1 MAANDAKDTGFSAA
15 RLPGNCSLLGNRLD
29 NSNILLRLSAD
40 CRSPLFFGLRDR
52 CGCIAIE
59 LALSPLL
66 SEIQYARGGTIH
78 V

>member
-1 MAANDAKDTGFSAA
+1 MTRKILDSAPHGFPATSH
-15 RLPGNCSLLGNRLD
+15 CSLLGNRLG
-29 NSNILLRLSAD
+29 NSNSLLRYSAD
-40 CRSPLFFGLRDR
+40 FRSPLFFGLRDR
-52 CGCIAIE
+52 CGWIAIE